1 MFQNSAHSKHSFRL
15 KKEQG
20 RLKWFSFVR
29 GASSQPGG
37 AVIHPTP
44 LMFRSSPPALKMG
57 RRGTGRQPTL
67 PLVPPE
73 VSHPRPQSGDRNH
86 RASACL
92 QGQPATAWQRSG
104 AHGLAVRW
112 CSGPGTVGR
121 AFLSAPGMGG
131 GGHTLEPQH
140 QLF

>member
-44 LMFRSSPPALKMG
+44 LMFRSSPPPFENG
-57 RRGTGRQPTL
+57 EEGNR
-67 PLVPPE
+67 E
-73 VSHPRPQSGDRNH
+73 
-86 RASACL
+86 
-92 QGQPATAWQRSG
+92 ATHSP
-104 AHGLAVRW
+104 
-112 CSGPGTVGR
+112 SGP
-121 AFLSAPGMGG
+121 A
-131 GGHTLEPQH
+131 
-140 QLF
+140 